1 MGAGVSGEASQ
12 EGNNPINCCGES
24 LMMKPKEP
32 TGTTQGGSGRAYA
45 IDRLS
50 RERPDLLKLVKAG
63 KLSPHAAMV
72 EAGFRPRSRSVT
84 EGMSPEKVLD
94 VLGDVFGGRGMHK
107 KLKALTRLLMK
118 RYNKDVLVVDGKVE
132 FKDVKDVFRVQ

>member
-1 MGAGVSGEASQ
+1 
-12 EGNNPINCCGES
+12 
-24 LMMKPKEP
+24 MMKPKEP